1 MPKGFVYFSFYL
13 FESISPLRLCM
24 SDEFVS
30 LLLLLFFFERDESRN
45 GTDDEKR
52 LRSPSVSSFVIRFFF
67 NFVRAFYFSICYEKV
82 SWQTCRSVSCTKCVW
97 ACFSLFMLLLML
109 TLCFIGQRKQRR
121 NKPRDDEVLLL
132 YIYIYLRFS

>member
-1 MPKGFVYFSFYL
+1 
-13 FESISPLRLCM
+13 M

-67 NFVRAFYFSICYEKV
+67 NFVRAFLFLDLLRKSIMANLQICLVYEMCLGVFFSVHVVVDVDVVFHRSKKTKAK
-82 SWQTCRSVSCTKCVW
+82 QT
-97 ACFSLFMLLLML
+97 
-109 TLCFIGQRKQRR
+109 
-121 NKPRDDEVLLL
+121 
-132 YIYIYLRFS
+132 